1 MSYNNNNINANNLG
15 LSEVKAEE
23 REGSVRKVP
32 IFLFS
37 TDSLFVQRDSGEGD
51 MRGLLEVRTEKGK
64 GEWEAKARKPE
75 P

>member
-1 MSYNNNNINANNLG
+1 MILLSYNNNNINANNLG
-15 LSEVKAEE
+15 LSEVKAEETE

-51 MRGLLEVRTEKGK
+51 MRGLLEVRTDKGK
-64 GEWEAKARKPE
+64 GE
-75 P
+75 